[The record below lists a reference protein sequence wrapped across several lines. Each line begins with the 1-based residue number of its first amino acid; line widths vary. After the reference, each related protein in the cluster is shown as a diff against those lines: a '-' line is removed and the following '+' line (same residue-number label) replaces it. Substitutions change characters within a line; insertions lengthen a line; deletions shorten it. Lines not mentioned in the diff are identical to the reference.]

1 MSCPKIGGSKLENWG
16 SWTEINRKRGVDYVQ
31 RMKLCCP
38 ICHSTFSYVIFLP
51 FLFRHGVSCFTTYEL
66 VLFLYYCLRP
76 SLNFVL
82 FPQFLL
88 LLSILTVTLCHFD
101 SMVWP
106 LCTSFLLY
114 IYLYTP
120 IGIYESLIL
129 LEYTNWYKYGFPRI
143 IHSVFF
149 RLGQF

>member
-1 MSCPKIGGSKLENWG
+1 MCKIESTGYKIEFKIEIKFNIRTYKEWIMVHMIRSNLIELSKNWG
-16 SWTEINRKRGVDYVQ
+16 KQTGKFRKRGVDYVQ

-38 ICHSTFSYVIFLP
+38 ICHSTFSYLFFLP
-51 FLFRHGVSCFTTYEL
+51 FLFRHGVSYFTTYEL

-101 SMVWP
+101 SMV
-106 LCTSFLLY
+106 
-114 IYLYTP
+114 
-120 IGIYESLIL
+120 
-129 LEYTNWYKYGFPRI
+129 
-143 IHSVFF
+143 
-149 RLGQF
+149 